1 MGELSTTH
9 DVRMQLEDVIVKEKR
24 KNKSLSDAVELEKKR
39 AEGFQ
44 HMIKQLQANIVL
56 KENEFVEMKK
66 QLRAAQRRSAVDAGG
81 GGGVSETGGKGSSSA
96 TRDEDD
102 DKV

>member
-66 QLRAAQRRSAVDAGG
+66 QLRAAQRRSAVDGG
-81 GGGVSETGGKGSSSA
+81 VVSETGGKGSSSA
-96 TRDEDD
+96 SRDEDD